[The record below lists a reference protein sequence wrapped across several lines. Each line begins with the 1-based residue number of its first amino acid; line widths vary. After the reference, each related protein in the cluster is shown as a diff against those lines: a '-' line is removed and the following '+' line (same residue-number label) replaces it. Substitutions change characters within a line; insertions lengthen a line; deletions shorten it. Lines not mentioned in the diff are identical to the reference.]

1 MTDEV
6 RHTIFNAYHLNEELT
21 TLLVAL
27 VEDQILLMGGNYS
40 FVDGPASSPEPNLF
54 ALNLNTTFPVYGLID
69 NGSLWA
75 TPAPG
80 VAPYQYDGVFFY
92 DNTAVNLYAGL
103 GNSNVT
109 DSNQLWAYDVQGSHW
124 KQVDVDGGTF
134 QVGNRVSGATIF
146 FINASMAQGW

>member
-6 RHTIFNAYHLNEELT
+6 RHTIFNASHLNGGLT

-27 VEDQILLMGGNYS
+27 VEDQILLMGGNYN
-40 FVDGPASSPEPNLF
+40 FVDSPASSPEPNFF

-69 NGSLWA
+69 SGSLWA

-80 VAPYQYDGVFFY
+80 VAPYQYGVFFY
-92 DNTAVNLYAGL
+92 DNTAVHLYAGL

-109 DSNQLWAYDVQGSHW
+109 DSNRLWAYDVQGSPW
-124 KQVDVDGGTF
+124 KQVDVDGETF
-134 QVGNRVSGATIF
+134 QVGNRVSGAIIF
-146 FINASMAQGW
+146 FINASMAQG